1 MEKHQF
7 QGIDWNLFLEVY
19 KLRDHILSTCVY
31 LYYHKRAICLDL
43 GFQLLLQFYH
53 GRILHRIV
61 DFQLNIKYAT
71 KFCSFFGSFKKFLIN
86 MFTIL
91 MMPAKLATPGLLKI
105 NIFWNKS
112 YDVIIPDYDV
122 ASNILLS
129 DSNYVADAV
138 LSPKFGN
145 SMREVII
152 RSFLF
157 GFDQKKNAFFEGWS
171 WFKFNNLGLAL
182 DMALKFYTSVEKR
195 LKLKV
200 RKCWGLSPTF
210 VEVTGEKL

>member
-1 MEKHQF
+1 M
-7 QGIDWNLFLEVY
+7 
-19 KLRDHILSTCVY
+19 
-31 LYYHKRAICLDL
+31 
-43 GFQLLLQFYH
+43 
-53 GRILHRIV
+53 
-61 DFQLNIKYAT
+61 
-71 KFCSFFGSFKKFLIN
+71 
-86 MFTIL
+86 
-91 MMPAKLATPGLLKI
+91 
-105 NIFWNKS
+105 
-112 YDVIIPDYDV
+112 IIPDYDV

-129 DSNYVADAV
+129 DSNYVVDAV

-182 DMALKFYTSVEKR
+182 DMALKSYTSVEKR

-210 VEVTGEKL
+210 KEVTGEKL